1 MSVQITIV
9 GLGQIGASF
18 GLALKRRQN
27 DLHRVGHDKNPKVAK
42 TAQKMGAVD
51 DSKYNLPASVSKAD
65 IVLLCLPV
73 SEIRESLK
81 VFASDLQEGAV
92 VIAMSPLQEQ
102 VAKWAKELLPEG
114 RYYVGLVPAINP
126 EYLHRTEFGVEAAAE
141 DLFDGGLV
149 MLSALPGVPEHV
161 IKAVMMLAKT
171 VGAETIFSDM
181 LETDGLMAGVHT
193 VPQLLAAAMLET
205 AIDQPGWREA
215 RKLAGRPFATL
226 TAALA
231 YQDEATA
238 VGEAALLNSENVTR
252 KLDVVIAA
260 LQSLRDDIA
269 NDKREELM
277 QRLEKSLDGRL
288 LWFEDR
294 KSGDW
299 LNDGQPTSSVE
310 LPTFWEQLVGTRKR
324 SLPEKKK

>member
-27 DLHRVGHDKNPKVAK
+27 DLHRVGNDRSPKVAK
-42 TAQKMGAVD
+42 LAQKMGAVD
-51 DSKYNLPASVSKAD
+51 DTKINLPASVSKAD
-65 IVLLCLPV
+65 IVLLSLPV
-73 SEIRESLK
+73 SEIRKTME
-81 VFASDLQEGAV
+81 VIAPDLQEGAV
-92 VIAMSPLQEQ
+92 VIGMSPLQEQ
-102 VAKWAKELLPEG
+102 VAKWAQEFLPEN

-126 EYLHRTEFGVEAAAE
+126 EYLHRTELGVDAATE
-141 DLFDGGLV
+141 DLFDDGLV

-171 VGAETIFSDM
+171 VGAATIFSDM
-181 LETDGLMAGVHT
+181 METDGLMAGVHI

-205 AIDQPGWREA
+205 VIDQPGWREA

-238 VGEAALLNSENVTR
+238 IGEAALLNSENVTH
-252 KLDVVIAA
+252 KLDVVIAT
-260 LQSLRDDIA
+260 LQSLRDDIS
-269 NDKREELM
+269 NDKREELT

-299 LNDGQPTSSVE
+299 LSDSQPAASVE
-310 LPTFWEQLVGTRKR
+310 LPTFWEQLIGTRKR
-324 SLPEKKK
+324 SRPEKK